1 MANTYTLIDKGEVG
15 SGGSSAITF
24 TSIPST
30 YTDLKLVF
38 TGRITANSGIDATAL
53 NMKINDVGTD
63 RSWRNLEAFGTGSGV
78 NSYNNTND
86 QIAAIGGGTGQT
98 ANTFC
103 NLEIYFANYANAN
116 YKSYSIDFVNET
128 NSSTKELILHA
139 GLWSSTSAINELSI
153 YSSGQTLAEYSTA
166 YLYGIKNS

>member
-1 MANTYTLIDKGEVG
+1 MATTYTLIDKGEVG

-53 NMKINDVGTD
+53 NMKINNVSTN
-63 RSWRNLEAFGTGSGV
+63 RSWRNVEAYGTSSSV
-78 NSYNNTND
+78 FSFNNTND
-86 QIAAIGGGTGQT
+86 QIAAIGGGSGQT

-103 NLEIYFANYANAN
+103 NMEIYFPNYASAN
-116 YKSYSIDFVNET
+116 YKSYSVDFVNED
-128 NSSTKELILHA
+128 NSTTRELILHA

-153 YSSGQTLAEYSTA
+153 YSSGQTLAQYSTA
-166 YLYGIKNS
+166 YLYGISNS

>member
-1 MANTYTLIDKGEVG
+1 MANTYTFIDKGEVG
-15 SGGSSAITF
+15 SGGSPAITF

-38 TGRITANSGIDATAL
+38 TGRITANSGIDASPL
-53 NMKINDVGTD
+53 NMQINGVSTN
-63 RSWRNLEAFGTGSGV
+63 RSWRNIEAYGTSSSV
-78 NSYNNTND
+78 FSYNNTSD

-103 NLEIYFANYANAN
+103 NMEIYFPNYASAN
-116 YKSYSIDFVNET
+116 YKSYSVDFVNED
-128 NSSTKELILHA
+128 NSTKRELILHA

-153 YSSGQTLAEYSTA
+153 YPSGQTLAEYSSA

>member
-1 MANTYTLIDKGEVG
+1 MATTYTLIDKGEVG

-53 NMKINDVGTD
+53 NMKINNVGTD

>member
-53 NMKINDVGTD
+53 NMKINNY
-63 RSWRNLEAFGTGSGV
+63 SF
-78 NSYNNTND
+78 
-86 QIAAIGGGTGQT
+86 
-98 ANTFC
+98 
-103 NLEIYFANYANAN
+103 IY
-116 YKSYSIDFVNET
+116 
-128 NSSTKELILHA
+128 
-139 GLWSSTSAINELSI
+139 
-153 YSSGQTLAEYSTA
+153 
-166 YLYGIKNS
+166 